1 VGRQGHR
8 RFLKAACESC
18 GFEPTH
24 ERQLEIHHVDRDRS
38 NNDPINLRTLC
49 SNCHSLVHA
58 AAREGTASGE
68 QKAILSELR
77 ALKRRRNAA
86 AREEKYRL
94 REMGRQL
101 EDLMRVGK
109 SCGLQADEMYHA
121 AGIRETRR
129 AEPQPVRVRRP
140 TNAAPI
146 HKDLPSQLK
155 ALADPARLA
164 IVERLCRLEDSPV
177 EPFCEYLQLS
187 QPTVSHHL
195 GILRQAGVIEVACTA
210 GPSTYYRLVHDRIKE
225 IARALAAF
233 NAPNGVARAA

>member
-24 ERQLEIHHVDRDRS
+24 ERQLEIHHVDQDRS

-58 AAREGTASGE
+58 DRKEATASAE
-68 QKAILSELR
+68 QKAILRQLR
-77 ALKRRRNAA
+77 VLKRRRNAA

-101 EDLMRVGK
+101 EDLMRAGK
-109 SCGLQADEMYHA
+109 SSGLEADEMYHA
-121 AGIRETRR
+121 AGMKETRR
-129 AEPQPVRVRRP
+129 AEPQPVRLRQS
-140 TNAAPI
+140 TNAPPI
-146 HKDLPSQLK
+146 RKDLASQLK

-195 GILRQAGVIEVACTA
+195 GILRHAGVIEVARTA
-210 GPSTYYRLVHDRIKE
+210 GPSTYYRLVPDRIKE
-225 IARALAAF
+225 VAGALAAF
-233 NAPNGVARAA
+233 NASSGVARAA